1 MPTRKPL
8 KGRCE
13 GCGYV
18 KCQCKPGD
26 AGGLSETPA
35 DNADKGVVVDRE
47 KDDVVCHAGTG
58 CPICVAGE
66 HLGTFYVADSGML
79 PEIKRNTGSEFR
91 DGENNIGALA
101 DVFWASGFCG
111 NLTPAQIAVHIIAG
125 RSLGLDDAQSV
136 FDLEIGPGPTV
147 RYRPGQ
153 PYQAAADDVDA
164 AKAKLKPG
172 DDRPTPEPASPPAD
186 PAFTDMAEIGADAI
200 KKNESN
206 VSKFPVS
213 EKTGKPLYTRSDVE
227 KDTAATNVQ
236 EIGANLPA
244 GSIVD
249 QKSTPAAE
257 KDQKI
262 EHLANKGPLLDPPA
276 QDDERGDGTP
286 TEQSAAASDASAAA
300 SDASA
305 AAISENQADDMRPI
319 NPGPGP
325 ILESGSVTPD
335 PASTAAA
342 HEAIGEVGPETV
354 AAWRQALID
363 MCLELGIPSAEKV
376 ATFDTKTIVDKRK
389 MFEDAQKYYAG
400 KLDAVRYEVLELLK
414 ADGKA
419 DLDAMKGF
427 FIFAEVNTAPIE
439 WTYTE
444 AKKAEKALGDFTS
457 SKPAA

>member
-1 MPTRKPL
+1 M
-8 KGRCE
+8 
-13 GCGYV
+13 

-66 HLGTFYVADSGML
+66 HLGTFYIADSGML

-136 FDLEIGPGPTV
+136 FDLTVGPGPTIA
-147 RYRPGQ
+147 YRPGQ

-172 DDRPTPEPASPPAD
+172 DDRPTPEPPAD
-186 PAFTDMAEIGADAI
+186 PVFTNMAEIGADAI
-200 KKNESN
+200 KKNDSN
-206 VSKFPVS
+206 VSKFP
-213 EKTGKPLYTRSDVE
+213 
-227 KDTAATNVQ
+227 VQ

-249 QKSTPAAE
+249 VQSKPIVE

-286 TEQSAAASDASAAA
+286 AEQSAAA

-305 AAISENQADDMRPI
+305 AAISENQETETAD
-319 NPGPGP
+319 PGPAP
-325 ILESGSVTPD
+325 ADGSTTPD

-414 ADGKA
+414 ADGKP

-427 FIFAEVNTAPIE
+427 FIFAEVNPAPIE

-457 SKPAA
+457 AKGSN